1 MSDYP
6 RREKPEGPPKP
17 RTALPS
23 SGRSAYWRPED
34 EEEDKKRK
42 VRIPVVVQSGG
53 ELHHITGERIEYI
66 TVDEG
71 TAQDWDD
78 RVWRNGPIGG
88 GESVFDRYR
97 RRGNPASR

>member
-6 RREKPEGPPKP
+6 RREKPEGPPKV
-17 RTALPS
+17 RTAS
-23 SGRSAYWRPED
+23 TGRSAYEED
-34 EEEDKKRK
+34 ENDEEAKPK

-66 TVDEG
+66 TVDED